1 MCLDAGLMW
10 FGKEMDGSRWLLI
23 VEEWDFLRWFMVYGW
38 KLWFEEG
45 KWSDGARAF
54 IGSQVS

>member
-1 MCLDAGLMW
+1 MW

-23 VEEWDFLRWFMVYGW
+23 VEEWDVLRWFVVGSW